1 MCSVHEAMKVRMR
14 FCSQTKW
21 DIHWKCDRN
30 QCSLQYPIQERRQIN
45 VFLSHVTDNKWA
57 YMPYRQARFSVS
69 LNPCKNSCVDRKLKQ
84 EKKKEKI
91 KFVFSE
97 YFQIYGLEWLLRLF
111 ALKWFLDSY
120 HSAPLFTR
128 YRKFSFNIFISMS
141 VHLFHSNGWTTVKTV
156 QTNIMHSHFPKSVA
170 NDILTP
176 GNWIREIWLIL
187 FFFFFQGNS
196 YTITYN
202 TIHICYQLNRAI
214 CDMLRILKRNSSV
227 NSVSQMLRYPSGL
240 YV

>member
-1 MCSVHEAMKVRMR
+1 M
-14 FCSQTKW
+14 
-21 DIHWKCDRN
+21 
-30 QCSLQYPIQERRQIN
+30 
-45 VFLSHVTDNKWA
+45 
-57 YMPYRQARFSVS
+57 
-69 LNPCKNSCVDRKLKQ
+69 
-84 EKKKEKI
+84 
-91 KFVFSE
+91 FSE

-187 FFFFFQGNS
+187 FFFFFKE
-196 YTITYN
+196 
-202 TIHICYQLNRAI
+202 IHIQSHTIQYISVINWIGLSVI
-214 CDMLRILKRNSSV
+214 CSEYWSEILLLTQSVKCSVILLVYMSKNVTKRHAVPEDWIFGS
-227 NSVSQMLRYPSGL
+227 
-240 YV
+240 